1 MTAKDKTPYDTNTA
15 AATLALLPD
24 TADEAF
30 IIGNPSMWQNP
41 QNGGIVAAFQKLTGG
56 MKTLKKVELCDFA
69 SGSYGAKLDDS
80 GDIEL
85 TY

>member
-1 MTAKDKTPYDTNTA
+1 
-15 AATLALLPD
+15 
-24 TADEAF
+24 
-30 IIGNPSMWQNP
+30 
-41 QNGGIVAAFQKLTGG
+41 